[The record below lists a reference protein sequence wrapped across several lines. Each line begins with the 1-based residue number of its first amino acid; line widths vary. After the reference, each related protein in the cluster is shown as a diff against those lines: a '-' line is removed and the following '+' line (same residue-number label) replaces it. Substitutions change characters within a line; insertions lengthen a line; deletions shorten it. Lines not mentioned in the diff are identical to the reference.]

1 MLPKSAYSI
10 SHSIQTL
17 INALPIHQRS
27 LSNIII
33 PISQPA
39 SPKLPPQRVKMA
51 QSSSNSIQYTQFP
64 TYRRSILFRPTL
76 THSFTD
82 SHLSH
87 LRQAHDHGP
96 FQGQSK
102 RKPNLLHPSKLQR
115 TPLKPCLSPQSP
127 TPSSISRQSKIKS
140 ESRLRKNLSDLE
152 SRLDDLQCSR
162 TSSIPP
168 SPLSSVF
175 SPYPSR
181 RRSIATAPS
190 PSSSSASNHARSIER
205 NKKHPRIDNEI
216 LGIFLNNNGGYLDD
230 SDDSADD
237 DDQDDQEEAPPNQL
251 ARFAFSRPPLT
262 PLIPQTD
269 QQHNL
274 SRSVTS
280 TRNRIIKSHSIQR
293 IVARDA
299 LNRRS
304 LSINVS

>member
-1 MLPKSAYSI
+1 
-10 SHSIQTL
+10 
-17 INALPIHQRS
+17 
-27 LSNIII
+27 
-33 PISQPA
+33 
-39 SPKLPPQRVKMA
+39 MA

-168 SPLSSVF
+168 SPLSS
-175 SPYPSR
+175 
-181 RRSIATAPS
+181 
-190 PSSSSASNHARSIER
+190 
-205 NKKHPRIDNEI
+205 
-216 LGIFLNNNGGYLDD
+216 GIFLNNNGGYLDD